1 MVILLSGPC
10 GNRTRLS
17 GLRGQ
22 RPIPIDERAVMFQC
36 DEQEL
41 NLQILKGWLGYG
53 QLGLPMPNRR
63 ALFRWHRRESNPQ
76 SPRFELGRF
85 AGLRTAP
92 CSWQAPA
99 TGFGPRAPPRSGGRS
114 CVTGR
119 RALQA
124 APRGH
129 VHVPVAQVVVE
140 PGTAA
145 QRWSSSLVLSQGG
158 LPVAYR
164 AACAQSGSRTRKRSG
179 LGRAALP
186 GWRTWAKVV
195 LGGL

>member
-1 MVILLSGPC
+1 MRHDVLSVERLPIAPLGHVQQPVRESNPPFRLEGPVSC
-10 GNRTRLS
+10 ADRRTSRT
-17 GLRGQ
+17 
-22 RPIPIDERAVMFQC
+22 EC

-41 NLQILKGWLGYG
+41 NLQTLAGWLGYG

-63 ALFRWHRRESNPQ
+63 MCLSGGGGSRTRR

-85 AGLRTAP
+85 SGLRTAP
-92 CSWQAPA
+92 SFSKTPP
-99 TGFGPRAPPRSGGRS
+99 TGFEPAIS

-129 VHVPVAQVVVE
+129 IRFPVAQVGVE
-140 PGTAA
+140 PTA
-145 QRWSSSLVLSQGG
+145 SLVLSQGG

-179 LGRAALP
+179 LSRAALP
-186 GWRTWAKVV
+186 R
-195 LGGL
+195 